1 MPSRS
6 ILVIGAGIAGL
17 STGCY
22 AQMNGYDITIL
33 EMHDRPGGMCTSW
46 QRKGY
51 TFDYCIH
58 NLAGTRPGSRLSQMW
73 DELGAL
79 KGTEIIN
86 HEIFQR
92 VESHDGKE
100 FNLYCDLDRLERHMK
115 EISPDDSKVIDEFVN
130 AARSFSKMDF
140 FGMGMGGSRLG
151 MIGKMG
157 KLMKYGK
164 MTIDEFSCRFKDP
177 FLRRAFR
184 TVQYNMAEIP
194 MMVILVFMSGL
205 NNGDLGWPKG
215 GSLEFSRRIESRF
228 IELGGETRYRHK
240 VKRIIVD
247 NNRAVG
253 VEMEDG
259 SEQFADLVI
268 SAADG
273 YSTIFGML
281 DGRYLN
287 DRIRSYYEVIPKNE
301 PFGIEVNLGVNR
313 DVSSEP
319 HAITLLLESPL
330 KIEDRE
336 EDSVYLEF
344 YDSDSGLCPHG
355 KGVIKAD
362 LVGSFEYWKALRT
375 DLERYRAEKDEI
387 ARRVIDI
394 LEERFP
400 GLRDQIE
407 VVDVTTPVTCERYTG
422 NLHGYQPWPSK
433 VHTSKVMKE
442 GLSRTLPGLE
452 GFFMVGQ
459 WAGATVGVSTVAL
472 MGRDTVEKL
481 CRMDKKKFVTQL
493 A

>member
-1 MPSRS
+1 MPRKS

-22 AQMNGYDITIL
+22 AQMNGYETTIF
-33 EMHDRPGGMCTSW
+33 EMHNRPGGMCTAW

-58 NLAGTRPGSRLSQMW
+58 NLGGTKPGSLLSQIW

-79 KGTEIIN
+79 KGTEVID

-92 VESHDGKE
+92 VESLDGKE
-100 FNLYCDLDRLERHMK
+100 FNLYCNLDRLQRHMK
-115 EISPDDSKVIDEFVN
+115 ELSPQDSKVIDEFVKT
-130 AARSFSKMDF
+130 ARSFTNLDF
-140 FGMGMGGSRLG
+140 FGMGTGGSKLG
-151 MIGKMG
+151 MVTKLGKI
-157 KLMKYGK
+157 MKYAN
-164 MTIDEFSCRFKDP
+164 MTIEEFSDKFKDP

-184 TVQYNMAEIP
+184 SVQYNMPEAP
-194 MMVILVFMSGL
+194 MMIILMFMAGL
-205 NNGDLGWPKG
+205 SNGDLGWPKG
-215 GSLEFSRRIESRF
+215 GSFEFSRRIERRF
-228 IELGGETRYRHK
+228 IELGGELMYSQK
-240 VKRIIVD
+240 VKRIIVE
-247 NNRAVG
+247 NHRAVG

-259 SEQFADLVI
+259 SKRFADIVI

-273 YSTIFGML
+273 HSTIFGML

-287 DRIRSYYEVIPKNE
+287 DTIRSYYEVIPRNE

-313 DVSSEP
+313 DVSNEP
-319 HAITLLLESPL
+319 HALTLLLEAPYE
-330 KIEDRE
+330 IEDRQD
-336 EDSVYLEF
+336 DSIYLELF
-344 YDSDSGLCPHG
+344 DSESGLCPQG

-362 LVGSFEYWKALRT
+362 LRGNFEYWKALRD

-400 GLRDQIE
+400 GLRNQIE

-433 VHTSKVMKE
+433 VATRKVMKE
-442 GLSRTLPGLE
+442 GLSRTLPGLD
-452 GFFMVGQ
+452 GFYMVGQ

-472 MGRDTVEKL
+472 MGRDTIEKL
-481 CRMDKKKFVTQL
+481 CKMDNKKFVTQL

>member
-1 MPSRS
+1 
-6 ILVIGAGIAGL
+6 
-17 STGCY
+17 
-22 AQMNGYDITIL
+22 MNGYDTTIL

-73 DELGAL
+73 DELGAF
-79 KGTEIIN
+79 KGTEVID

-130 AARSFSKMDF
+130 AARSFSKVDF
-140 FGMGMGGSRLG
+140 FGMSMGGSKLG
-151 MIGKMG
+151 MISKMG

-164 MTIDEFSCRFKDP
+164 MTIEEFSSKFKDP

-194 MMVILVFMSGL
+194 MMVILVFMAGFD
-205 NNGDLGWPKG
+205 NGDLGWPKG
-215 GSLEFSRRIESRF
+215 GSFEFSKRIESRF
-228 IELGGETRYRHK
+228 IELGGEIRYRHK

-259 SEQFADLVI
+259 SEQFADIVI

-273 YSTIFGML
+273 HSTIFGML
-281 DGRYLN
+281 DGRYIS

-319 HAITLLLESPL
+319 HAITLLLEVPL
-330 KIEDRE
+330 RIEDRE
-336 EDSVYLEF
+336 EDSVFLELF
-344 YDSDSGLCPHG
+344 DSDSGLCPRG

-362 LVGSFEYWKALRT
+362 LVGSYEYWKALR
-375 DLERYRAEKDEI
+375 DDMERYRAEKDEV
-387 ARRVIDI
+387 ASRVIDV
-394 LEERFP
+394 LEKRFP
-400 GLRDQIE
+400 GLKDQIE
-407 VVDVTTPVTCERYTG
+407 VVDVTTPVTCERYTN
-422 NLHGYQPWPSK
+422 NLHGYQSWPSK
-433 VHTSKVMKE
+433 VDINKVMKE
-442 GLSRTLPGLE
+442 GLSRTLPGLY

-459 WAGATVGVSTVAL
+459 WAGAAVGVSTVAL
-472 MGRDTVEKL
+472 MGRKTVEDICK
-481 CRMDKKKFVTQL
+481 MDRKKFEIQL